1 MTLRTIL
8 IVIGVLIFIAILVD
22 GYRHWRR
29 AKQHENELDKRS
41 ERTVYD
47 VEPQF
52 DKKLNFKNDLDFE
65 PKLKFDEPDS
75 SPEPQFKFDR
85 RDSSPEPT
93 FTQAPLA
100 PKATVVA
107 SKLLSTKSAPVK
119 MPEPLPKKD
128 NFIILHV
135 LTEQDTYFS
144 GEALVAKFSE
154 HKLHFGP
161 MDIYHFYE
169 NDGYGDIIFSV
180 ANAFEPGTLILDYP
194 QGFYTQGLTF
204 FIQLP
209 GQCEPEESFEAML
222 NTATLLAKSL
232 NARLCDHQRQ
242 PLTPA
247 RVEQYRHEVTACN
260 VI

>member
-8 IVIGVLIFIAILVD
+8 IAIGVLIFIAILVD

-41 ERTVYD
+41 E
-47 VEPQF
+47 PQF
-52 DKKLNFKNDLDFE
+52 DKKINFKNDLDFE
-65 PKLKFDEPDS
+65 PKLKFNEPDL
-75 SPEPQFKFDR
+75 SPEPEFKFDHT
-85 RDSSPEPT
+85 E
-93 FTQAPLA
+93 APPA
-100 PKATVVA
+100 PKAPVVT
-107 SKLLSTKSAPVK
+107 SKPTSAKSAPVK

-128 NFIILHV
+128 KFIILHV
-135 LTEQDTYFS
+135 LAEADTYFS
-144 GEALVAKFSE
+144 GEALVSKFSE

-242 PLTPA
+242 PLTPQ